1 MTDATR
7 TIIRAA
13 LAADNAV
20 SDYER
25 AQIEGALRGRVSALP
40 GRVSALPD
48 PDVRTYTAPEVARL
62 LRVSIPTVN
71 RMKRA
76 GRIRTVC
83 VNGATRI
90 CASSLAQLGV

>member
-20 SDYER
+20 SDEER
-25 AQIEGALRGRVSALP
+25 AQIEGALR

-76 GRIRTVC
+76 GRLRTVC

-90 CASSLAQLGV
+90 CASSLSEIVP

>member
-20 SDYER
+20 SDDER
-25 AQIEGALRGRVSALP
+25 AQIEGAL
-40 GRVSALPD
+40 
-48 PDVRTYTAPEVARL
+48 
-62 LRVSIPTVN
+62 
-71 RMKRA
+71 
-76 GRIRTVC
+76 RTVC

>member
-40 GRVSALPD
+40 D

-62 LRVSIPTVN
+62 LRVSIPS
-71 RMKRA
+71 RL
-76 GRIRTVC
+76 RTVC